1 MNSKTQIASGQ
12 RLVLAADTAAD
23 LMTPNPV
30 SVQGDVS
37 IRQATSFLVDK
48 AFSAAP
54 VIDAAGKPIGV
65 LSQSDLLI
73 HKREAL
79 EVAAHGSYFFSKDE
93 IAGETAE
100 LLSQAAESLDLDTT
114 CVRDVM
120 TPIVLSVAP
129 TTGAGKVIEQL
140 LKQGVHRLFVVDEGG
155 VLIGLVST
163 VDILKKIRPE
173 SELRPHK
180 GAL

>member
-1 MNSKTQIASGQ
+1 MIN
-12 RLVLAADTAAD
+12 
-23 LMTPNPV
+23 N
-30 SVQGDVS
+30 
-37 IRQATSFLVDK
+37 

-54 VIDAAGKPIGV
+54 VIDEAGKPIGV
-65 LSQSDLLI
+65 LSQTDLLI
-73 HKREAL
+73 HKREAVATP
-79 EVAAHGSYFFSKDE
+79 VAAEVYAKEEIDE
-93 IAGETAE
+93 EATDFM
-100 LLSQAAESLDLDTT
+100 SQAAESLELDAA

-129 TTGAGKVIEQL
+129 TTSAGKVIEQL
-140 LKQGVHRLFVVDEGG
+140 LNQGVHRLFVVDEAG

-163 VDILKKIRPE
+163 MDVLKKLRPE